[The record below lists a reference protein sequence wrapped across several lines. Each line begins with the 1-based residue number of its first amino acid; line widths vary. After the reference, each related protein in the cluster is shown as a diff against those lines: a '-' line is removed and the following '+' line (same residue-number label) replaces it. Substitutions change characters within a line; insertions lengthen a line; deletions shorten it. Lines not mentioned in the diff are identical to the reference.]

1 MVKETQELLISEK
14 LSYHNYKL
22 VSSLKYIR
30 LMIQLVCF
38 INFMLLIPDLILI
51 ADMTGKILIAALRAA
66 YSLILLVVCLN
77 IKKIKQFS
85 TFSILITVFE
95 LFAILILLLVMS
107 QYTQPNFLIQTLGLV
122 TIDILIF
129 FVPNQWEYMLVTT
142 VFGSAGYFICAYA
155 LITDLNKIEFI
166 AAVVYVAITI
176 LLGAIFS
183 KSADRLQQSE
193 FAAKSKLELLSSTDY
208 LTETANRYKLT
219 EEARRWI
226 DFCHRQGFPLSVVFI
241 DVDNLK
247 AINDK
252 FGHATGDIILAELA
266 RLISGQLRSSDTLA
280 RWGGDEF
287 VLLLPNVP
295 MDGTIAL
302 IERIRKTIS
311 NHSFPQES
319 NVTCSFGIAGMEQV
333 DDFNSLLFKADQ
345 MMYQGKEHGKNSVRW
360 VGSNQS

>member
-1 MVKETQELLISEK
+1 MKETQELLGAERIS
-14 LSYHNYKL
+14 YDNYKL
-22 VSSLKYIR
+22 TSSLKYIR
-30 LMIQLVCF
+30 LMIQLVCI
-38 INFMLLIPDLILI
+38 INLMLLIPDMILVGSVN
-51 ADMTGKILIAALRAA
+51 GKILIAALRAVF
-66 YSLILLVVCLN
+66 SLTLLVVCFH

-107 QYTQPNFLIQTLGLV
+107 QYAKPNCLILTMGMV
-122 TIDILIF
+122 TIDIIVF
-129 FVPNQWEYMLVTT
+129 FVPNQWKYMLVTT

-155 LITDLNKIEFI
+155 LIEDINKIEFLP
-166 AAVVYVAITI
+166 AVVYVSIAI
-176 LLGAIFS
+176 LFGAISS

-247 AINDK
+247 AANDQY
-252 FGHATGDIILAELA
+252 GHATGDIILAELA

-295 MDGTIAL
+295 LDGTIAL

-311 NHSFPQES
+311 NHLFPQES

-345 MMYQGKEHGKNSVRW
+345 MMYQSKEHGKNSVRW
-360 VGSNQS
+360 VGSNQD